1 MFRQT
6 PACAEPLRL
15 PMVWRWTQLS
25 QQTNS
30 WAMDQLTQSAVES
43 VGEHKLSGI
52 GPKGRTALT
61 GLMSGL

>member
-1 MFRQT
+1 
-6 PACAEPLRL
+6 
-15 PMVWRWTQLS
+15 MVWRWTQLS

-43 VGEHKLSGI
+43 VGEHQLRGI